1 MSSTFKVPFGRKDGR
16 LVEPGDLPSGLD
28 RHCVCPGCGDALV
41 VRRGSKQPHFAHY
54 RYAPTDSCVET
65 ALHQA
70 AKQALLDER
79 YIVLPGVAAEA
90 IVTYNHKPRRR
101 RKVLV
106 EANTRLAFTECHA
119 EVGMDAVRPDVV
131 AHFAEGHDL
140 PGSAIAIEIRV
151 THKADSKKREKL
163 RAMELM
169 AIEVDMRGARGHT
182 DLAVIRALV
191 LEEVK
196 NKTWLHFPKL
206 EEIRAQMQAEMD
218 AIVEAHLER
227 EANDKARYA
236 EAERILREK
245 LAAQAGENKAKQHA
259 EEMRRDDF
267 RRLSVEG
274 KERRLRK
281 WLAIDGDWPALLNFP
296 HRANSAI
303 PVPAYLWQAG
313 FFRRYYRL
321 DKAQM
326 QSMEQVMEWLDALF
340 GPVSDQRR
348 AGEAVSAFIAHLS
361 EAGHY
366 CRRLA
371 DGSVIFLAATGLRQ
385 P

>member
-1 MSSTFKVPFGRKDGR
+1 MSSTLKVPFGRKEGR
-16 LVEPGDLPSGLD
+16 LVEPSDLPSGLD
-28 RHCVCPGCGDALV
+28 LNCVCPGCGDALV
-41 VRRGSKQPHFAHY
+41 VRRGSRRPHFAHY
-54 RYAPTDSCVET
+54 RFAPTDSCVET

-70 AKQALLDER
+70 AKQVLLDER
-79 YIVLPGVAAEA
+79 YIILPGVAAEA

-101 RKVLV
+101 IKVLV
-106 EANTRLAFTECHA
+106 EPNTRLAFTECQA
-119 EVGMDAVRPDVV
+119 EVGMDAVRPDIV
-131 AHFAEGHDL
+131 AHFTEGHEL
-140 PGSAIAIEIRV
+140 PGSTIAIEIRV

-163 RAMELM
+163 RSMGLM
-169 AIEVDMRGARGHT
+169 AIEVDMRAARDQT
-182 DLAVIRALV
+182 NLAVIRALV

-206 EEIRAQMQAEMD
+206 EDIRAQMQAEMD

-227 EANDKARYA
+227 EATDKARYA
-236 EAERILREK
+236 EADRILREK
-245 LAAQAGENKAKQHA
+245 LAAHSEENKAKQHA

-296 HRANSAI
+296 HKTNGAI
-303 PVPAYLWQAG
+303 PVPAHLWQAG

-326 QSMEQVMEWLDALF
+326 QSIEQVMDWLDALF
-340 GPVSDQRR
+340 GPIKDQRG
-348 AGEAVSAFIAHLS
+348 ASEAVLAFISHLS
-361 EAGHY
+361 EAGHHSK
-366 CRRLA
+366 RFKN
-371 DGSVIFLAATGLRQ
+371 GTMIFVAAKKLEQ

>member
-1 MSSTFKVPFGRKDGR
+1 MSSKLKVPFGRKDGR
-16 LVEPGDLPSGLD
+16 LVEPSELPSGLD
-28 RHCVCPGCGDALV
+28 LNCVCPGCGDALV
-41 VRRGSKQPHFAHY
+41 VRRGSKRPHFAHY
-54 RYAPTDSCVET
+54 RFAPTDSCVET

-70 AKQALLDER
+70 AKQVLLDAR

-106 EANTRLAFTECHA
+106 EANTRIVFTECHA
-119 EVGMDAVRPDVV
+119 EVGIDAVRPDVI
-131 AHFAEGHDL
+131 AHFSEGRDL
-140 PGSAIAIEIRV
+140 PGDSIAIEIRV

-163 RAMELM
+163 RSMDLM
-169 AIEVDMRGARGHT
+169 AIEVDMRDARGHT
-182 DLAVIRALV
+182 ELAGLRALV

-218 AIVEAHLER
+218 AIVEAHQAH
-227 EANDKARYA
+227 EADKKAQLA

-245 LAAQAGENKAKQHA
+245 LAAQPGENKAKQHA
-259 EEMRRDDF
+259 EELRRDDF
-267 RRLSVEG
+267 RRLSIDG

-296 HRANSAI
+296 HRANDAI

-313 FFRRYYRL
+313 FFRRYYRV

-340 GPVSDQRR
+340 GPITDQRR
-348 AGEAVSAFIAHLS
+348 ANEAVVAFIAHLS

-366 CRRLA
+366 CRRLT
-371 DGSVIFLAATGLRQ
+371 DGSVIFLAATGLQR